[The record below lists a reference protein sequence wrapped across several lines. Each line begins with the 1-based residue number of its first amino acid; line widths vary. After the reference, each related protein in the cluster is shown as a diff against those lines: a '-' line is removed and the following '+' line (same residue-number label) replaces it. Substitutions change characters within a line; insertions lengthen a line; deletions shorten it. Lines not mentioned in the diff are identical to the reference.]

1 MEVNGAERP
10 WYVGQT
16 DRGFGPRML
25 EHVRGFLSGEYTTF
39 DADAL
44 SRGEYRHA
52 EGFEGSWP
60 QNLPSIIT
68 NFERTSPHALS
79 IVRRMRFY
87 VAAIAKPHLNRV
99 EGAIGRH
106 YKQRHP
112 MFMLPGLQLPAR
124 IPHDT
129 PLRLTLSC
137 ERPIEGL
144 PEEIRE

>member
-1 MEVNGAERP
+1 MI
-10 WYVGQT
+10 
-16 DRGFGPRML
+16 
-25 EHVRGFLSGEYTTF
+25 EHMRGFLSGEYTTF
-39 DADAL
+39 DADGL

-52 EGFEGSWP
+52 EGFNGRWP
-60 QNLPSIIT
+60 QSLPSIIA

-87 VAAIAKPHLNRV
+87 VATVDKAHLNRV
-99 EGAIGRH
+99 EGAIGRY

-112 MFMLPGLQLPAR
+112 TFMLPGLQVPAK

-137 ERPIEGL
+137 ERSIDGL
-144 PEEIRE
+144 PEEIRD